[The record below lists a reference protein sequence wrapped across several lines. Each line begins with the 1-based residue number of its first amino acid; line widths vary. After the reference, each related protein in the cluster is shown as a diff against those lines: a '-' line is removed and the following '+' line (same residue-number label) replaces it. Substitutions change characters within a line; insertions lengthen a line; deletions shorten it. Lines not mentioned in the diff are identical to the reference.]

1 MNKFISL
8 ISILFLFSC
17 TPKTT
22 DPIAETPTANS
33 QEYLVAG
40 TIFTQHAAEYRAL
53 CFQAYNLAE
62 MRLLDILKS
71 NPEKPAVVLDL
82 DETVLDN
89 SAFTAWQIT
98 SDTPFSEDDWAI
110 WTSMAVAPE
119 VPGVTRFL
127 KLADSLGVTLFYV
140 SNRDSAALHP
150 TIKNMR
156 NLRMPQLGEEH
167 FMLKTT
173 TSGKE
178 SRRQAVRD
186 AGYNIVLL
194 VGDNLGDFHH
204 RWDKQQ
210 NDVRN
215 HRVDSLK
222 NEFGQNFIV
231 LPNTLYGTWEGAI
244 YNFDWS
250 LSNEKRD
257 SLRKAA
263 LEPAQIKK
271 N

>member
-1 MNKFISL
+1 MKKFYL
-8 ISILFLFSC
+8 IFTVVILSACAKKEKEQLA
-17 TPKTT
+17 TPS
-22 DPIAETPTANS
+22 PVNS

-40 TIFTQHAAEYRAL
+40 TLFTQQAAEYRAL
-53 CFQAYNLAE
+53 CYQAYSLAE
-62 MRLLDILKS
+62 MRLLEILKS
-71 NPEKPAVVLDL
+71 KPVKPAVVLDL

-89 SAFTAWQIT
+89 SAFTAWQIA

-110 WTSMAVAPE
+110 WTDLAVAPE

-150 TIKNMR
+150 TIKNMQ
-156 NLRMPQLGEEH
+156 NLGLPQLGEEH

-194 VGDNLGDFHH
+194 IGDNLGDFHH

-210 NDVRN
+210 NSARK
-215 HRVDSLK
+215 HWADSLK
-222 NEFGQNFIV
+222 AEFGQNFIV

-244 YNFDWS
+244 YNFDWD
-250 LSNEKRD
+250 LSNEQRD

-263 LEPAQIKK
+263 LEPAAIK

>member
-8 ISILFLFSC
+8 ISILFLISC
-17 TPKTT
+17 TPKPLG
-22 DPIAETPTANS
+22 PIVEAPPANS

-40 TIFTQHAAEYRAL
+40 TLFTQQAAEYRAL

-71 NPEKPAVVLDL
+71 NPEKPAVILDL

-110 WTSMAVAPE
+110 WTEIAVAPE
-119 VPGVTRFL
+119 VPGATRFL
-127 KLADSLGVTLFYV
+127 KFADSLGVTLFYV
-140 SNRDSAALHP
+140 SNRDSSALQR
-150 TIKNMR
+150 TIENMQ
-156 NLRMPQLGEEH
+156 NLGIPQLGEEH

-186 AGYNIVLL
+186 AGHNIVMLI
-194 VGDNLGDFHH
+194 GDNLGDFHH

-210 NDVRN
+210 NLIRK
-215 HRVDSLK
+215 HWVDSLYS
-222 NEFGQNFIV
+222 EFGQNFIV

-250 LSNEKRD
+250 LSNEQRD

-263 LEPAQIKK
+263 LEPATISKK
-271 N
+271 

>member
-1 MNKFISL
+1 MKKIY
-8 ISILFLFSC
+8 LFVAVLVFTACSHKEHQPVVD
-17 TPKTT
+17 TP
-22 DPIAETPTANS
+22 PLNS

-40 TIFTQHAAEYRAL
+40 TIFTQQAAEYRAL
-53 CFQAYNLAE
+53 CYQAYNLAE
-62 MRLLDILKS
+62 MRLVELLKS

-110 WTSMAVAPE
+110 WTNLAVAPE
-119 VPGVTRFL
+119 VPGATRFL
-127 KLADSLGVTLFYV
+127 KLADSLGVTLFYI
-140 SNRDSAALHP
+140 SNRDSSALYP
-150 TIKNMR
+150 TIKNMQ
-156 NLRMPQLGEEH
+156 NLGIPQLGEEH
-167 FMLKTT
+167 FMLKTS

-186 AGYNIVLL
+186 AGYNIVMF
-194 VGDNLGDFHH
+194 VGDNLGDYHH

-210 NDVRN
+210 NHARKQW
-215 HRVDSLK
+215 VDSL
-222 NEFGQNFIV
+222 NSEFGQNFIV
-231 LPNTLYGTWEGAI
+231 LPNTLYGTWEGAL

-250 LSNEKRD
+250 LSSEKRD

-263 LEPAQIKK
+263 LEPAAIK